1 MKKHFLEVLM
11 GCLLLICFYYLS
23 REAAAV
29 AGQMDNSHPVIVVDS
44 GHGGDDPGMIGI
56 GGLKEKGINLS
67 IAKKLKEKLEE
78 KNYKVVLTREKDVG
92 LYEESSRNKKAQ
104 DMQKR
109 ISILQEVKPAL
120 FISINQNSYEN
131 PEVKGPQVF
140 YYKDSLE
147 GEKLAAILQK
157 RLNEDLDIQRP
168 RKEKGNTSYYLLK
181 RSPCVLN
188 IVECGFLTN
197 PEEAQL
203 LTQEEYQDKV
213 AGAVADGVQE
223 YLDATLRESN

>member
-1 MKKHFLEVLM
+1 MKKHFWEVLM

-29 AGQMDNSHPVIVVDS
+29 ASQMDDGRTVIVVDS

-67 IAKKLKEKLEE
+67 IAKKVKEKLEE
-78 KNYKVVLTREKDVG
+78 KNYRVVLTREKDEG
-92 LYEESSRNKKAQ
+92 LYEESSYNKKAQ

-120 FISINQNSYEN
+120 CISIHQNSYED

-140 YYKDSLE
+140 YYKDSLD

-157 RLNEDLDIQRP
+157 KLNEDLDIQRP

-197 PEEAQL
+197 PEDAQL
-203 LTQEEYQDKV
+203 LIQEGYQDKV
-213 AGAVADGVQE
+213 AAAVADGVQE
-223 YLDATLRESN
+223 YLLTIQNS